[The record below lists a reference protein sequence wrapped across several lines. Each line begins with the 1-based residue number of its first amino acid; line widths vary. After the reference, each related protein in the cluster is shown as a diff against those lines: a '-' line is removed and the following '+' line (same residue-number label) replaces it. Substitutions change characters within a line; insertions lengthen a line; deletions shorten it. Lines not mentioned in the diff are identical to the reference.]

1 MSSIFTGV
9 AGMQANQQAVE
20 VIANNVA
27 NLNTVA
33 FKAGRI
39 TFEETLTRT
48 LSSGEVGV
56 SPMQIGLGVT
66 IASIDKIMTQ
76 GNMQQTGRAFD
87 LAIAGDTFFMVNNP
101 MNNSVHYTRNGTFQL
116 DANNRLVMSSNGMS
130 VMGWQADPFTGALD
144 TTATPTEL
152 NVPIGS
158 VCAIQTTKA
167 AMDGNLNASA
177 TDGET
182 AHSTI
187 TIYDSQGTSHQ
198 IDIEFEKTDVGE
210 WTWTATSPDADTGTT
225 PGSGTLTFDE
235 NGVLTGGSGA
245 ISLAFT
251 PTGGATT
258 PLAFDMDFSAV
269 TQLDGTS
276 AIQPLSQDGA
286 AMGTLQNIYFGSDG
300 IINGTYTNGA
310 TKVLG
315 QLAVAR
321 FSNVSGLL
329 DEGNGLWNMTLNS
342 GTPLVQNAKD
352 GNSVIR
358 SGFLE
363 MSNVDL
369 TNEFANLIVF
379 QRGFQANSRSI
390 TTSDE
395 MMQDVL
401 QLKR

>member
-9 AGMQANQQAVE
+9 SGMQANQQAVE

-48 LSSGEVGV
+48 LSSGEVGIN
-56 SPMQIGLGVT
+56 PMQIGLGVT
-66 IASIDKIMTQ
+66 IGSIDKIMTQ

-87 LAIAGDTFFMVNNP
+87 LAIAGDTLFVVNNP
-101 MNNSVHYTRNGTFQL
+101 VNNSIHYTRNGTFQL

-130 VMGWQADPFTGALD
+130 VMGWQADPYTGAVD
-144 TTATPTEL
+144 TTATPTQL
-152 NVPIGS
+152 SIPIGS

-177 TDGET
+177 ALDDVV
-182 AHSTI
+182 HSTI
-187 TIYDSQGTSHQ
+187 TVYDSQGTSHQ
-198 IDIEFEKTDVGE
+198 IDVEFEKTDVGE
-210 WTWTATSPDADTGTT
+210 WTWTATSPDADAGTT
-225 PGSGTLTFDE
+225 PGTGTLTFDE
-235 NGVLTGGSGA
+235 NGVLIDGSGA
-245 ISLAFT
+245 VSLDFT
-251 PTGGATT
+251 PAGGATT
-258 PLAFDMDFSAV
+258 PLEFNMDFSAI

-300 IINGTYTNGA
+300 VINGTYTNGA

-315 QLAVAR
+315 QLSVAR
-321 FSNVSGLL
+321 FSNVAGLM
-329 DEGNGLWNMTLNS
+329 DEGNGLWNATLNS
-342 GTPLVQNAKD
+342 GSPLIQGAKD